1 MSSRRSLRLPITL
14 GTVMFV
20 LLALITVGWV
30 VLNVFGL
37 MWDPKNRTV
46 YIWLLSV
53 GATLL
58 VVLIVG
64 TAFYLTI
71 SVKAINLNRR
81 QSNFIDSVT
90 HELKSPIA
98 SLKLYI
104 QTLSRHPVPPNEQG
118 EFYKTMLDDVE
129 RLDQLTTHILDAARL
144 ERNEMDVEREEV
156 DIPKILKECVDSVR
170 GRFRI
175 DVDAITL
182 QTEPCTVAGQRPDIV
197 MIFRNLIDN
206 AVKYAGAPPK
216 VSIKCRFQADLRQA
230 PGYIKRGKVTVQIND
245 NGNGIPTAFRNKVFG
260 RFVRLGSELERE
272 KPGTGLGLYIVRTL
286 VDRLRGRVKI
296 RDPEHGTG
304 TVFEVQLPAKQI
316 VEKVA
321 RESEK

>member
-1 MSSRRSLRLPITL
+1 MSFRRSLRLPITL

-20 LLALITVGWV
+20 LLALLTVGWV
-30 VLNVFGL
+30 LLNIFGAQ
-37 MWDPKNRTV
+37 WDPENRAIYWT
-46 YIWLLSV
+46 LLSV
-53 GATLL
+53 GSTLL

-98 SLKLYI
+98 SLKLYL
-104 QTLSRHPVPPNEQG
+104 QTLSRHPVPPSEQE

-144 ERNEMDVEREEV
+144 ERGEIEIERDEVEL
-156 DIPKILKECVDSVR
+156 PKVLRECVESVR

-175 DVDAITL
+175 PQDAISL
-182 QTEPCTVAGQRPDIV
+182 EAEPCSTVGQRTDIMMV
-197 MIFRNLIDN
+197 FRNLIDN
-206 AVKYAGAPPK
+206 AVKYAGTPPK
-216 VSIKCRFQADLRQA
+216 VAVTCRFQPDLRQR
-230 PGYIKRGKVTVQIND
+230 PEPVRKGKVFVQIID
-245 NGNGIPTAFRNKVFG
+245 NGKGIPAAFRNKVWG

-286 VDRLRGRVKI
+286 VYRLRGRVRI
-296 RDPEHGTG
+296 RDTEQGTG
-304 TVFEVQLPAKQI
+304 TVFEVQLPAHQI
-316 VEKVA
+316 AAPKGELK
-321 RESEK
+321 

>member
-1 MSSRRSLRLPITL
+1 MSFRRSLRLPITL
-14 GTVMFV
+14 GTIMFV
-20 LLALITVGWV
+20 LLAFILVGWV

-53 GATLL
+53 GAT
-58 VVLIVG
+58 VLIGLIVS

-71 SVKAINLNRR
+71 SVKAINLTRR
-81 QSNFIDSVT
+81 QSNFIDAVT

-98 SLKLYI
+98 SLKLYL
-104 QTLSRHPVPPNEQG
+104 QTLNRHPVPPNEQA
-118 EFYKTMLDDVE
+118 EFFKTMLEDVE

-144 ERNEMDVEREEV
+144 ERSEMDVEREEV
-156 DIPKILKECVDSVR
+156 DIPKVLKECVDSVR

-175 DVDAITL
+175 ESDAITL
-182 QTEPCTVAGQRPDIV
+182 AADPCTVTGQRPDIV
-197 MIFRNLIDN
+197 MVFRNLIDN
-206 AVKYAGAPPK
+206 AAKYAGAPPK
-216 VSIKCRFQADLRQA
+216 VSVKCRFQADLRQA
-230 PGYIKRGKVTVQIND
+230 PGYFKRGKVTVQITD
-245 NGNGIPTAFRNKVFG
+245 NGKGIEAASRNKVFG

-296 RDPEHGTG
+296 RDPEQGTG
-304 TVFEVQLPAKQI
+304 TVFEVQLPARQVI
-316 VEKVA
+316 EKEVKD
-321 RESEK
+321 SGP

>member
-1 MSSRRSLRLPITL
+1 MNSRRSLRFPITL

-20 LLALITVGWV
+20 LLALLLVGWV
-30 VLNVFGL
+30 LLNVIGAQ
-37 MWDPKNRTV
+37 WDPKNSGFYWT
-46 YIWLLSV
+46 LLSV

-98 SLKLYI
+98 SLKLYL
-104 QTLSRHPVPPNEQG
+104 QTLSRHPVPQHEQDS
-118 EFYKTMLDDVE
+118 FYRTMLDDVE

-144 ERNEMDVEREEV
+144 ERGEIQLEREEV
-156 DIPKILKECVDSVR
+156 DIPKVLKECVESVR

-175 DVDAITL
+175 DHDAISL
-182 QTEPCTVAGQRPDIV
+182 EADPCIILDQRTDV
-197 MIFRNLIDN
+197 MMVFRNLVDN
-206 AVKYAGAPPK
+206 AVKYAGTPPK
-216 VSIKCRFQADLRQA
+216 VHVDCRFQANIRQDDQVN
-230 PGYIKRGKVTVQIND
+230 YLVGKAIVQISD
-245 NGNGIPTAFRNKVFG
+245 NGKGIPAAYRSKVFG

-286 VDRLRGRVKI
+286 VNRLRGRVKI
-296 RDPEHGTG
+296 RDSEQGHG
-304 TVFEVQLPAKQI
+304 TVFEVQLPAQQLI
-316 VEKVA
+316 TPQENG
-321 RESEK
+321 